1 MCAGAVSVH
10 EQQEDYRASGPRL
23 ENGEKD
29 TGTGRSSPTGRAEEC
44 LEYRNAT
51 DAGTAVLKG
60 STYLLLKNSENLA
73 DEERPRLRALLE
85 LNQALSTTYLVKED
99 LKRL

>member
-1 MCAGAVSVH
+1 MDRPTWLLL
-10 EQQEDYRASGPRL
+10 EQVLSHCRELTFYSCFSLA
-23 ENGEKD
+23 
-29 TGTGRSSPTGRAEEC
+29 GRSSPTGRAEEC
-44 LEYRNAT
+44 PEYRNAT